1 MIARDKNSNRIK
13 WRVTDQLENDE
24 KLALGRYKL
33 WFILSNQSLQDRA
46 GAMFCGLARKIKLGL
61 FSSQRD
67 IDIYQEYLA
76 DIRVVKKHRQR
87 NVDCVNENDQLCN
100 MVKWYEKILNI
111 KGDFCYVSA
120 GTRWSFT
127 WIGGADFADGASRSC
142 CRTSVAGKYV
152 DLSNLLAAN
161 LQLQQKDSEPK
172 LLLNRHLV
180 LTSHWKDSVVRLRT
194 LRLGWRRS
202 PSSSWLW

>member
-1 MIARDKNSNRIK
+1 M
-13 WRVTDQLENDE
+13 
-24 KLALGRYKL
+24 
-33 WFILSNQSLQDRA
+33 QDRA

-127 WIGGADFADGASRSC
+127 
-142 CRTSVAGKYV
+142 
-152 DLSNLLAAN
+152 
-161 LQLQQKDSEPK
+161 
-172 LLLNRHLV
+172 
-180 LTSHWKDSVVRLRT
+180 
-194 LRLGWRRS
+194 
-202 PSSSWLW
+202 